1 MTPAHPTEAPTPPRA
16 LRVLIVDDSPEDAE
30 IYTRLL
36 RQATAHPL
44 SCTSKELGEDGLDA
58 LRRDPPD
65 CVLLDY
71 NLPDMTGLEFL
82 SVAGTQTP
90 IILMTGVG
98 DEEIAVNAMNA
109 GAQDYIVKGR
119 LKAHELLRTVERA
132 IEKHRLQRDLTDSR
146 LQMQT
151 VLDSVGVSVVSLGT
165 DLNLEYLNEAARTLL
180 HLPPGT
186 PAHLREHAP
195 WLYAAPFD
203 EAYRMVLAT
212 GGRMTFETRH
222 PEQPVWLDVR
232 VNRSAG
238 GLSISLTD
246 VTQRRLEEER
256 LRLLESV
263 VVNAREA
270 VVIAEAQPT
279 HSPGP
284 RVVYVNEAFTD
295 MTGYAPEEIVGLT
308 PRILQGPASDRAA
321 LDRIRD
327 GLTRWDSISET
338 VLNYRK
344 DGTPFWV
351 QLSITPVADRSG
363 WFTHWVSVQRDVT
376 AEVKREQHE
385 QARRDIL
392 EMAAE
397 GRPLEDVLTAICRL
411 VSLDLQTL
419 PVTAWIRNG
428 DLLTLLASEQT
439 DRAQLRDL
447 AHAHVDRIDRV
458 DLSRDQGAT
467 VQAVNSRELV
477 VVENIHAP
485 GVQLKDGV
493 VALLE
498 ENHVQAM
505 WAYPIL
511 PSRAE
516 ERPLG
521 VISIFPEKRAD
532 PPRPNSW
539 RSRTRPASPR

>member
-1 MTPAHPTEAPTPPRA
+1 
-16 LRVLIVDDSPEDAE
+16 
-30 IYTRLL
+30 
-36 RQATAHPL
+36 
-44 SCTSKELGEDGLDA
+44 
-58 LRRDPPD
+58 
-65 CVLLDY
+65 
-71 NLPDMTGLEFL
+71 
-82 SVAGTQTP
+82 
-90 IILMTGVG
+90 
-98 DEEIAVNAMNA
+98 
-109 GAQDYIVKGR
+109 
-119 LKAHELLRTVERA
+119 
-132 IEKHRLQRDLTDSR
+132 
-146 LQMQT
+146 
-151 VLDSVGVSVVSLGT
+151 
-165 DLNLEYLNEAARTLL
+165 
-180 HLPPGT
+180 
-186 PAHLREHAP
+186 
-195 WLYAAPFD
+195 
-203 EAYRMVLAT
+203 
-212 GGRMTFETRH
+212 
-222 PEQPVWLDVR
+222 
-232 VNRSAG
+232 
-238 GLSISLTD
+238 
-246 VTQRRLEEER
+246 
-256 LRLLESV
+256 
-263 VVNAREA
+263 
-270 VVIAEAQPT
+270 
-279 HSPGP
+279 
-284 RVVYVNEAFTD
+284 
-295 MTGYAPEEIVGLT
+295 
-308 PRILQGPASDRAA
+308 
-321 LDRIRD
+321 
-327 GLTRWDSISET
+327 
-338 VLNYRK
+338 
-344 DGTPFWV
+344 
-351 QLSITPVADRSG
+351 
-363 WFTHWVSVQRDVT
+363 
-376 AEVKREQHE
+376 
-385 QARRDIL
+385 
-392 EMAAE
+392 MAAE